1 PIPGGGRCLPT
12 WGVLYFLARPPTSPS
27 CSPTK
32 PRSGARWSGRPTL
45 SRSEA
50 DPVSAWQTLAVLT
63 PKIVSWIDQ
72 YLCELVRRG
81 QADFVSGAERRPS
94 CKYGSYEYERNRTA
108 FEHLVG
114 DHFLGV
120 FAKDLL
126 CIYM

>member
-1 PIPGGGRCLPT
+1 
-12 WGVLYFLARPPTSPS
+12 VLGLDRVAYL
-27 CSPTK
+27 
-32 PRSGARWSGRPTL
+32 
-45 SRSEA
+45 
-50 DPVSAWQTLAVLT
+50 VSVKRALAVLT

-72 YLCELVRRG
+72 HLCELVRCG

-120 FAKDLL
+120 FAKGSSLGL
-126 CIYM
+126 RGGS

>member
-1 PIPGGGRCLPT
+1 
-12 WGVLYFLARPPTSPS
+12 VLGLDRVAYF
-27 CSPTK
+27 
-32 PRSGARWSGRPTL
+32 
-45 SRSEA
+45 
-50 DPVSAWQTLAVLT
+50 VSVKRALAVLT

-72 YLCELVRRG
+72 HLCELVWC

-126 CIYM
+126 